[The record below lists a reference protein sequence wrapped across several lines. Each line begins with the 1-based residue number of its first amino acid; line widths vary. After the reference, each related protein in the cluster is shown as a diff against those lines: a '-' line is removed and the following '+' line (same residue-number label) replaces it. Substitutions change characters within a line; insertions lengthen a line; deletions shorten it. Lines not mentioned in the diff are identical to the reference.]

1 MRYDFSSAQ
10 VKGATMPLSEHEQ
23 QLLDQLEQQ
32 LRSEDPRFAQN
43 ISQPRPSGGGSV
55 SAKRFVI
62 GVLGLLAGI
71 AITIASI
78 YFFGMPFGAVGGVIG
93 FAVMVAGGYW
103 AVNGGSGSAPTDSVH
118 NATTAKAS
126 AGSTAG
132 SSNFMDRLEDRWE
145 KRRRGE

>member
-1 MRYDFSSAQ
+1 
-10 VKGATMPLSEHEQ
+10 MPLSEHEQ

-43 ISQPRPSGGGSV
+43 ISQPRQTGGGAL

-78 YFFGMPFGAVGGVIG
+78 YFFGMPFGAIGGVIG

-103 AVNGGSGSAPTDSVH
+103 AINGSSESAP
-118 NATTAKAS
+118 ATSGTKAPTAKAA
-126 AGSTAG
+126 AGSA
-132 SSNFMDRLEDRWE
+132 SSSSGFMDRLEDRWE